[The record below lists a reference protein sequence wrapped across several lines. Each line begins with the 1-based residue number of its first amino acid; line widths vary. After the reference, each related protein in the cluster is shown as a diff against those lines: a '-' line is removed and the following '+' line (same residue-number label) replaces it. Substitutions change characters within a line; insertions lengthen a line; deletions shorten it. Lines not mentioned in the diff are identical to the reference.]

1 MQATSHILK
10 RRCDLTK
17 QNVIIRKFRTGGGEH
32 EHERT
37 AKANEHS
44 RRHHTNRAGTRFRN
58 TKLQAGPATNWYFK
72 LIRISE
78 LTEVFAEPVRVQA
91 FMNHTGECIA
101 IKKTKWN
108 QGQTNCVRFQ
118 IMQDSKP
125 LTSETFVATVS
136 FQPRTS
142 LLPNVSNWFETF
154 ALNRNPPFPV
164 TTCCTL
170 RPCQTG
176 ND

>member
-101 IKKTKWN
+101 IKNEVK
-108 QGQTNCVRFQ
+108 
-118 IMQDSKP
+118 
-125 LTSETFVATVS
+125 
-136 FQPRTS
+136 PRTDK
-142 LLPNVSNWFETF
+142 LCAFPNHARLQAPDERNICCHRELPAAHFTF
-154 ALNRNPPFPV
+154 AKRVKLV
-164 TTCCTL
+164 
-170 RPCQTG
+170 
-176 ND
+176 